1 MPFQIKDFA
10 SIVAAQINHARSVTT
25 KLTDFQPGSV
35 ARTLMEAP
43 AVELEEL
50 YLQMLFGLRDAIPV
64 ATFLSFGFE
73 RLPASYAAGYVSV
86 SANVAPTTAFSV
98 LAGTVFTSIDGREF
112 VSTEDVTWAAG
123 ATLVRI
129 PVRATTLGAAG
140 NIAAGVITA
149 SDAFGADY
157 TVSNSAIVTGRDV
170 ETDAE
175 REARFAEFVQSL
187 SRGTVV
193 ACLYGARQARVLD
206 GDGNIFEY
214 VTRAGINEQPGY
226 VRIYLYSNLGVPSAE
241 LLANGQTILDG
252 TRDDAAGTI
261 TPGYRSAG
269 VRVDVLPMVERAV
282 SLSINVQ
289 MFPGYDFTPA
299 VQQQLGDVFASAI
312 VAVSPG
318 STLYLGTLIEMMLAV
333 TGVRS
338 IVPITTENIIC
349 AVNEALVP
357 GALTS
362 TSL

>member
-43 AVELEEL
+43 AVEVEEL
-50 YLQMLFGLRDAIPV
+50 YLQMMLGLRDAIPV

-86 SANVAPTTAFSV
+86 SASVAPSASFTVAS
-98 LAGTVFTSIDGREF
+98 GTVFTAADGRQY
-112 VSTEDVTWAAG
+112 VSTDDVEWVAG
-123 ATLVRI
+123 VSIVRI
-129 PVRATTLGAAG
+129 PVRATTLGVGG
-140 NIAAGVITA
+140 NVASGVITA
-149 SDAFGADY
+149 SDAFGAGY
-157 TVSNSAIVTGRDV
+157 TVSNSTIDTGRDI

-175 REARFAEFVQSL
+175 REARFAEFIESV

-206 GDGNIFEY
+206 ANGNIFEY

-226 VRIYLYSNLGVPSAE
+226 VRIYVYSNLGVPSAA
-241 LLANGQTILDG
+241 LLSNGQLILDG

-269 VRVDVLPMVERAV
+269 VRVEVLPMVERAINLAV
-282 SLSINVQ
+282 NVQ
-289 MFPGYDFTPA
+289 MFPGYALTPA
-299 VQQQLGDVFASAI
+299 VRQQLGDIFASAI

-318 STLYLGTLIEMMLAV
+318 ATLYLGTLIEMLLAV
-333 TGVRS
+333 AGVRS

-357 GALTS
+357 GAFTA